1 MKKSMRQKEIR
12 KTLEIPKASFSR
24 YLINLE
30 KKKLILR
37 EGEGKN
43 KIVKLK

>member
-1 MKKSMRQKEIR
+1 MQGPKRQREIR
-12 KTLEIPKASFSR
+12 KSLNIPKASFSR
-24 YLINLE
+24 YLSNLE

-43 KIVKLK
+43 KVVKLK